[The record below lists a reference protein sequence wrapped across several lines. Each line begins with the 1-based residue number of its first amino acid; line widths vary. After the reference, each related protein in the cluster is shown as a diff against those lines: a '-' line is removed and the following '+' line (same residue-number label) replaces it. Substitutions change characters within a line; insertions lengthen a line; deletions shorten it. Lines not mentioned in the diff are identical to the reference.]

1 MNSHVEFSRDA
12 WIAIIR
18 LAVVVSTAAAVFAI
32 GMSLAGDV
40 SEATIVI
47 PVIVV
52 GFAAS
57 WTMTG
62 RMHAVQVQSGRV
74 PPARSRAVR

>member
-1 MNSHVEFSRDA
+1 MNADVDFSRDA

-18 LAVVVSTAAAVFAI
+18 LAVVVSTAAALFAI

-40 SEATIVI
+40 SEATIVL

-52 GFAAS
+52 GFASS

-62 RMHAVQVQSGRV
+62 RMQFGRV
-74 PPARSRAVR
+74 HPARSRAVR

>member
-1 MNSHVEFSRDA
+1 MNADVDFSRDA

-18 LAVVVSTAAAVFAI
+18 LAVVVSTAAALFAI

-40 SEATIVI
+40 SEATIVL

-62 RMHAVQVQSGRV
+62 RMQFGRE
-74 PPARSRAVR
+74 PRHQRIRGGE

>member
-1 MNSHVEFSRDA
+1 MNADVEFSRDA

-18 LAVVVSTAAAVFAI
+18 LAVVVSTAAALFAI

-40 SEATIVI
+40 SEATIVL

-62 RMHAVQVQSGRV
+62 RMHAVQVQSGQV
-74 PPARSRAVR
+74 HPARSRAVR